1 MGGVLFCYRWPWV
14 GVEVAGAVWPRDP
27 RSTKTR
33 VGSVSD
39 PPRSTGAL
47 LGDFD
52 LVLAA
57 FRRSPDPRGAAV
69 TPHPHVE
76 GAADWSSVVVVVVVV
91 VYFRCCCFCCAC
103 EQWKEGCG
111 WVPASTQ

>member
-1 MGGVLFCYRWPWV
+1 MAALAAESAWLAMGWV

-76 GAADWSSVVVVVVVV
+76 GAADWSSTVVG
-91 VYFRCCCFCCAC
+91 
-103 EQWKEGCG
+103 QINN
-111 WVPASTQ
+111 